1 MMRIL
6 HLTRDFPPR
15 SAGGIS
21 TAVGGLVGAS
31 LAAGLHCAVLSF
43 DGRRPRARAGA
54 GAGAPGAAPMHEGD
68 VDVLRASAPA
78 DVDAARAFAQ
88 AHAPDVLHVHHDML
102 WPLAADLRA
111 LLGARAVLTV
121 HVLQAEQD
129 RLRGL
134 AQGTLSSAAQ
144 ARALAEADAVI
155 APSRAVAARIA
166 GTVPAARLSV
176 VPLGMDDTAAA
187 RTAAAAMRSSALVLY
202 AGRFADIN
210 GTAELFAAIPRIAT
224 RVPGARFVVAG
235 GLPENRK
242 AEARW
247 LRRWREQALAD
258 VQARVTF
265 PGWLPGDALSALY
278 GQAAVLLAPS
288 WFETFG
294 LVVLEAMLH
303 GAPIAAT
310 SAGALAEHIAHERTG
325 LLSAPRNVDALVENA
340 VRLLEDRTLATRL
353 GAAAAVEARRYTW
366 EAALPALRQVYERG
380 VNE

>member
-1 MMRIL
+1 MRVL

-21 TAVGGLVGAS
+21 TAVGGLVRAS
-31 LAAGLHCAVLSF
+31 LAAGLHCAVISF
-43 DGRRPRARAGA
+43 DGWRPRARAGA
-54 GAGAPGAAPMHEGD
+54 GAPGAAPAREGEI
-68 VDVLRASAPA
+68 DVLRASAPA

-88 AHAPDVLHVHHDML
+88 AYAPDVLHVHHDML

-111 LLGARAVLTV
+111 
-121 HVLQAEQD
+121 QQD

-155 APSRAVAARIA
+155 APSRAVAAFLA
-166 GTVPAARLSV
+166 GTAAAARLSV
-176 VPLGMDDTAAA
+176 VPLGMDDTGAA
-187 RTAAAAMRSSALVLY
+187 RAAAAAQRSGELVLY

-210 GTAELFAAIPRIAT
+210 GTAELFAAIPRIAG
-224 RVPGARFVVAG
+224 RVPGARFAVAG

-247 LRRWREQALAD
+247 LRRWREQAPAD

-278 GQAAVLLAPS
+278 AQAAVLLAPS

-303 GAPIAAT
+303 GVPVAAT
-310 SAGALAEHIAHERTG
+310 SAGALTERVAHERTG
-325 LLSAPRNVDALVENA
+325 LLSAPRDVDALVENA
-340 VRLLEDRTLATRL
+340 VRLLEDRALAARL
-353 GAAAAVEARRYTW
+353 GAAAAAEARRHSW
-366 EAALPALRQVYERG
+366 DAALPALVQSYKEW
-380 VNE
+380 

>member
-1 MMRIL
+1 MRVL

-21 TAVGGLVGAS
+21 TAVGGMVRAS
-31 LAAGLHCAVLSF
+31 LAAGLGCAVLSF
-43 DGRRPRARAGA
+43 DGWRPRARAGA
-54 GAGAPGAAPMHEGD
+54 SAAPVTPARAGG

-78 DVDAARAFAQ
+78 YLHAARAFAQ
-88 AHAPDVLHVHHDML
+88 AYAPDVLHVHHDML
-102 WPLAADLRA
+102 WPLAAELRA
-111 LLGARAVLTV
+111 ALAARAVLTV

-134 AQGTLSSAAQ
+134 AHGTLSSAAQ

-155 APSRAVAARIA
+155 APSRAVATRLASA
-166 GTVPAARLSV
+166 VPDTRRAL
-176 VPLGMDDTAAA
+176 VPLGVDMAVDAVAAPSG
-187 RTAAAAMRSSALVLY
+187 RLVLY

-210 GTAELFAAIPRIAT
+210 GTAELFEAIPRIAA
-224 RVPGARFVVAG
+224 RVPEARFVVAG

-247 LRRWREQALAD
+247 HRRWRAQAPAE

-265 PGWLPGDALSALY
+265 PGWLPAGALSALY
-278 GQAAVLLAPS
+278 ARAALLLAPS

-303 GAPIAAT
+303 GVPVAAT
-310 SAGALAEHIAHERTG
+310 SAGALTERIAHRHTG
-325 LLSAPRNVDALVENA
+325 LLSAPRDVDALVDNA
-340 VRLLEDRTLATRL
+340 VRLLEDRALAARL
-353 GAAAAVEARRYTW
+353 GAAAAREAGRYTW
-366 EAALPALRQVYERG
+366 DAALPGLVQVYQG
-380 VNE
+380 A